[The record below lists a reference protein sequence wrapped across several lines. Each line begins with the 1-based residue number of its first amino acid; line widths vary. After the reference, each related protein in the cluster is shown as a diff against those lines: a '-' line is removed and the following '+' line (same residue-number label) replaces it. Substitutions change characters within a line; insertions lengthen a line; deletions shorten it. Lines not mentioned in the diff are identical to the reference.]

1 MTSLAK
7 LRSLLN
13 WKWGTLIAA
22 LLAISAVSVAA
33 TSAPESN
40 SGRTPK
46 PTIEAGKGD
55 KCVEDTDYMRRNH
68 MKLLT
73 HQRDETMHKGI
84 RTKKYS
90 LQNCIECHASK
101 KNNSVLGSNENFC
114 QSCHSY
120 AAVKIDC
127 FECHATKPKAPAN
140 SAGFFHPIV
149 PPSADGNPKAISG
162 HGLAYG
168 MRQQM
173 QGNVVDKNTA
183 GASK

>member
-13 WKWGTLIAA
+13 WKWGALIAA
-22 LLAISAVSVAA
+22 LLAISAVSVA
-33 TSAPESN
+33 SSEPESN

-46 PTIEAGKGD
+46 PSIEAGKGD

-68 MKLLT
+68 MKLLM
-73 HQRDETMHKGI
+73 HQRDDTMHKGI

-127 FECHATKPKAPAN
+127 FECHATKPKAPA
-140 SAGFFHPIV
+140 SAAGFFHPII
-149 PPSADGNPKAISG
+149 PSSAEGTAKGNDG
-162 HGLAYG
+162 HGLAFS

-173 QGNVVDKNTA
+173 GGNVVDKNSA

>member
-1 MTSLAK
+1 MISLAK
-7 LRSLLN
+7 IRTLLN
-13 WKWGTLIAA
+13 WKMGALIAA
-22 LLAISAVSVAA
+22 LLTISAVSVA
-33 TSAPESN
+33 SSEPESN
-40 SGRTPK
+40 SGRVPK
-46 PTIEAGKGD
+46 PKIEIEKGD
-55 KCVEDTDYMRRNH
+55 KCVEDEDFMRRNH
-68 MKLLT
+68 MKLLM

-127 FECHATKPKAPAN
+127 FECHASKPKVQT
-140 SAGFFHPIV
+140 SAGFFHPII
-149 PPSADGNPKAISG
+149 PPATPGMGAADKES
-162 HGLAYG
+162 HGLSYS

-173 QGNVVDKNTA
+173 RSNVNEQNNA
-183 GASK
+183 GVTK

>member
-1 MTSLAK
+1 MTNLAK

-13 WKWGTLIAA
+13 WKWGALIAA
-22 LLAISAVSVAA
+22 LLAISAVSVASSEPA
-33 TSAPESN
+33 SN
-40 SGRTPK
+40 AGRTPK

-55 KCVEDTDYMRRNH
+55 KCVEDTDFMRRNH

-140 SAGFFHPIV
+140 SAGFFHPII
-149 PPSADGNPKAISG
+149 PPSAEGDTNVKDS
-162 HGLAYG
+162 HGLAFS

-173 QGNVVDKNTA
+173 HGNVVDKNNA

>member
-13 WKWGTLIAA
+13 WKWGGLVAV
-22 LLAISAVSVAA
+22 LLAISVVSVA
-33 TSAPESN
+33 SSSPEPA
-40 SGRTPK
+40 GRTPK

-68 MKLLT
+68 MKLLL
-73 HQRDETMHKGI
+73 HQRDDTMHQGI

-127 FECHATKPKAPAN
+127 FECHATKPKAPVSA
-140 SAGFFHPIV
+140 AGFFHPIV
-149 PPSADGNPKAISG
+149 PPSADGSVKANDS
-162 HGLAYG
+162 HGLAFS
-168 MRQQM
+168 MKQQM
-173 QGNVVDKNTA
+173 RGSVVDKSNA

>member
-1 MTSLAK
+1 MTNLAK

-13 WKWGTLIAA
+13 WKWGALIAA
-22 LLAISAVSVAA
+22 LLAISAVSVA
-33 TSAPESN
+33 SSEPESS

-46 PTIEAGKGD
+46 PTIEAGKGE

-68 MKLLT
+68 MKLLM
-73 HQRDETMHKGI
+73 HQRDDTMHKGI

-127 FECHATKPKAPAN
+127 FECHATKPKATVNA
-140 SAGFFHPIV
+140 AGFFHPII
-149 PPSADGNPKAISG
+149 PPSSEGDVKVNDS
-162 HGLAYG
+162 HGLSFS

-173 QGNVVDKNTA
+173 RGSVVDKNIA